1 MIQSE
6 IILCKSNK
14 ENYKEI
20 SKFTWVNGKSKT
32 TVRVTLCKNWHWVK
46 FSSGTIHK
54 TDHVEIHTTKW
65 KDPHQREVSTPITGK
80 QGYRSFFLPK
90 VNPKSFIKE
99 LHILLNDPKALR
111 KFNKKI
117 IKEAA

>member
-54 TDHVEIHTTKW
+54 TDHVGNTYYKMERPTPEGGKHTYYR
-65 KDPHQREVSTPITGK
+65 QTGLP
-80 QGYRSFFLPK
+80 QFFPA
-90 VNPKSFIKE
+90 KSKS
-99 LHILLNDPKALR
+99 
-111 KFNKKI
+111 KI
-117 IKEAA
+117 IY